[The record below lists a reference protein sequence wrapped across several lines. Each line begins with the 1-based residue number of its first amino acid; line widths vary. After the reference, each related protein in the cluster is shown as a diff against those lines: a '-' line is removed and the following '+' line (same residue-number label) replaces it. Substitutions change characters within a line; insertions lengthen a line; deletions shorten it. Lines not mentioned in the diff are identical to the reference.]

1 MTNETFQNF
10 WCNDSL
16 QLSKSKAV
24 SLEYCPESHVRL
36 LNVVVPPLTEHK
48 DSSDEKRSSRK
59 GSVEKSN
66 ELSKPEPME
75 AEPPKAE
82 VNGTA
87 QELHSEGDTQSN

>member
-1 MTNETFQNF
+1 MNIAQR
-10 WCNDSL
+10 D
-16 QLSKSKAV
+16 
-24 SLEYCPESHVRL
+24 VRL
-36 LNVVVPPLTEHK
+36 LNAAVPPLTEHK

-59 GSVEKSN
+59 GSVEKSI